1 MNFIKG
7 VNMTRQQIIDNLKD
21 EERRA
26 IAMGCTHDYIETLR
40 EAQEEIEKLQHIDA
54 LVSDSVFNGDDLAD
68 QIRGFLK

>member
-1 MNFIKG
+1 
-7 VNMTRQQIIDNLKD
+7 MTRQQIIKNLKD
-21 EERRA
+21 EEHRA
-26 IAMGCTHDYIETLR
+26 IVMGCGHDYIETLR